1 MARRVKKTVCIGL
14 DVHKNNVWCCVCIA
28 DPADKGNCKFHTR
41 KFDSNHTDLTS
52 MYIWCREVAATFIPE
67 SAEIPLHVY
76 MESTGKYS
84 TPVYNV
90 AEEQNMLP
98 HIVNPA
104 HVKMISG
111 QKTDQKDCA
120 WIAELGANG
129 LLRESYIPDKVIRK
143 GRSLSRARTKL
154 VQIRG
159 DVERRIQN
167 ILTESNVRMD
177 LIFSSVS
184 GESAQRVIEYL
195 IQADNPTL
203 EQIKNRIHRTCKIMR
218 YKSDEERKEKEEK
231 LLKAFKGAN
240 FSSANKF
247 ELREAL
253 AQIHQTNQ
261 HIRHYEDMMQENFKD
276 YKEILDLLETVPG
289 ISHLS
294 ALQILSEIG
303 VDMDKFEDAAH
314 FVSWCGLCPASN
326 QSNNKHKSVKIGKGG
341 YYLKP
346 VLVQCALNAKK
357 HPYFATKFE
366 SIAARRGKKRALIAI
381 CRKMMICVY
390 NMIKKMEPFQEGRL
404 SKTAKKENTGKQSE
418 TSEVLNKA
426 IIKQIKSKEALDK
439 GTIEVLKILLEKEG
453 YLTVSFKEPPIV
465 MRN

>member
-1 MARRVKKTVCIGL
+1 MARRIKNTVCVGL

-28 DPADKGNCKFHTR
+28 DPAGKGNCKFHTR
-41 KFDSNHTDLTS
+41 KFESNHTDLTS
-52 MYIWCREVAATFIPE
+52 MYIWCREVAAAYIPE
-67 SAEIPLHVY
+67 AMEMPLHVY

-129 LLRESYIPDKVIRK
+129 LLRESYIPEKVIRE
-143 GRSLSRARTKL
+143 GRSLSRTRTKI
-154 VQIRG
+154 VQNRG
-159 DVERRIQN
+159 DEERRIQN
-167 ILTESNVRMD
+167 ILTESGVRMD

-184 GESAQRVIEYL
+184 GESARKVIEYL
-195 IQADNPTL
+195 IQTDNPTL
-203 EQIKNRIHRTCKIMR
+203 EQIKKRIHRTCKILR
-218 YKSDEERKEKEEK
+218 FKSDEERKEKEEK
-231 LLKAFKGAN
+231 LLKAFSGAK
-240 FSSANKF
+240 FSSVQKF

-253 AQIHQTNQ
+253 AQIHQYNQ
-261 HIRHYEDMMQENFKD
+261 RIRNYENMMQKNFGD
-276 YKEILDLLETVPG
+276 YKEILNLLETVPG

-303 VDMDKFEDAAH
+303 ADMDKFEDADH

-357 HPYFATKFE
+357 HPYFAAKFE
-366 SIAARRGKKRALIAI
+366 SIASRRGKKRALIAI
-381 CRKMMICVY
+381 CRKIMVCIY
-390 NMIKKMEPFQEGRL
+390 NMIKNMEPFQEDRL
-404 SKTAKKENTGKQSE
+404 SETAKKEISGKQSE
-418 TSEVLNKA
+418 ASQGLKKA
-426 IIKQIKSKEALDK
+426 VIKQIESKDSLDK
-439 GTIEVLKILLEKEG
+439 GAIEVLKVLLEKEG
-453 YLTVSFKEPPIV
+453 YLAVPVGDPHTNI
-465 MRN
+465 RI